1 MWTEAEEAAG
11 VGAAPAAPAAAAPA
25 AAAAAAATAARV
37 LGSYR
42 GAFPA
47 IKRATAAAVRGA
59 EPALVRAIEA
69 ARGSAADVDLAV
81 SPLAAASAGGGEAG
95 EAGEPGAG
103 RAAQRCL
110 QFQVL
115 GLDFVADA
123 DGTPFLLE
131 CNAAPQ
137 FGHPTTMASLRQKVA
152 GPMLRGLPG
161 ALCAVAESL
170 QGRPEALESA
180 ANDSTDHSRWE
191 FVPH

>member
-1 MWTEAEEAAG
+1 MPYG
-11 VGAAPAAPAAAAPA
+11 VD
-25 AAAAAAATAARV
+25 ATHR
-37 LGSYR
+37 
-42 GAFPA
+42 
-47 IKRATAAAVRGA
+47 RATAAAVRGA

-69 ARGSAADVDLAV
+69 ARDSAAAVDLAV
-81 SPLAAASAGGGEAG
+81 SPPPASAGGGEAG
-95 EAGEPGAG
+95 PGAVQ
-103 RAAQRCL
+103 AAQRCL

-137 FGHPTTMASLRQKVA
+137 FGHPTKMASLRQKVA

-170 QGRPEALESA
+170 QGQPEALESA